1 MELQTNDVSF
11 VNPKRWLRLITGL
24 LIAFLVI
31 CTLLSN
37 TLYAL
42 TLPKVT
48 TQVVNQ
54 GALNQTFKG
63 SNSIKPMEVRD
74 VTGQAGWNVKKV
86 LVRVGD
92 VVQQGQPLVQYSN
105 DEAEQQ
111 LVLEQAALDKLQ
123 LSVEKLEYVYI
134 ESERNE
140 DKGAILTAKAA
151 LESSKID
158 ISLQQ
163 KNILDLQAKLSSHK
177 IMKAP
182 FDGIVAAV
190 NAKEGLSAGVG
201 VPDIRLSNMQSGFQ
215 LELQIPTEIAESLTI
230 DEVMDVHLP
239 RQNNRVIQG
248 KAASLVQADSAA
260 ELGTSRLT
268 VLLQDPSLVSGERA
282 EVTLTKKG
290 KADTLLI
297 SSAAIRKDQTGTYV
311 YTIEERKGPLGNAFY
326 ATRRTVTVD
335 SSNENVAALSEGLFN
350 QMAVIVESSEPLLE
364 GSRVRVL
371 TK

>member
-1 MELQTNDVSF
+1 
-11 VNPKRWLRLITGL
+11 
-24 LIAFLVI
+24 
-31 CTLLSN
+31 
-37 TLYAL
+37 
-42 TLPKVT
+42 
-48 TQVVNQ
+48 
-54 GALNQTFKG
+54 
-63 SNSIKPMEVRD
+63 MEVRD

-92 VVQQGQPLVQYSN
+92 VVQQGQSLVQYGN

-111 LVLEQAALDKLQ
+111 LVLEQTALNKLQ
-123 LSVEKLEYVYI
+123 LSVEKLEYDYI
-134 ESERNE
+134 QSERNE
-140 DKGAILTAKAA
+140 DKGAILAAKAA

-163 KNILDLQAKLSSHK
+163 KNILDLQAKLSSYQV
-177 IMKAP
+177 MKAP

-201 VPDIRLSNMQSGFQ
+201 VPDIRLSNTQSGFQ
-215 LELQIPTEIAESLTI
+215 LELQIPTEIAESLTV

-239 RQNNRVIQG
+239 RQNNRVTQG
-248 KAASLVQADSAA
+248 KVASLVQVDSADQ
-260 ELGTSRLT
+260 LGISRLT

-282 EVTLTKKG
+282 EVIVTKKG

-297 SSAAIRKDQTGTYV
+297 SSAAIRKDHTGTYV
-311 YTIEERKGPLGNAFY
+311 YMIEERKGPLGNAFY
-326 ATRRTVTVD
+326 ATRINVTVA
-335 SSNENVAALSEGLFN
+335 SSNEHVTALSEGLFN
-350 QMAVIVESSEPLLE
+350 QMSVIVESSEPLLE

>member
-1 MELQTNDVSF
+1 MELQTNDESIVRR
-11 VNPKRWLRLITGL
+11 KRWLSLMTGL

-48 TQVVNQ
+48 TQVVGQ
-54 GALNQTFKG
+54 GPLDQTFKG
-63 SNSIKPMEVRD
+63 SNVIKPVEVRD

-86 LVRVGD
+86 LVRGGD
-92 VVQQGQPLVQYSN
+92 VVQQGQSLVQYSN

-111 LVLEQAALDKLQ
+111 LVSEQAALKKLQ
-123 LSVEKLEYVYI
+123 LSVEKLEYDYI
-134 ESERNE
+134 LSERNE
-140 DKGAILTAKAA
+140 DNGTLLAAKAA
-151 LESSKID
+151 LKSAKID

-163 KNILDLQAKLSSHK
+163 QHILDLQAKISSYQV
-177 IMKAP
+177 MKAP

-190 NAKEGLSAGVG
+190 NAKEGVSAGVG
-201 VPDIRLSNMQSGFQ
+201 VPDIRLSNAQSGFQ
-215 LELQIPTEIAESLTI
+215 LELQIPSEIAESLTV

-239 RQNNRVIQG
+239 RQNNRVIEG

-260 ELGTSRLT
+260 ELGISRLT

-282 EVTLTKKG
+282 EVIITKKG

-297 SSAAIRKDQTGTYV
+297 SSAAIRKDHTDTYV
-311 YTIEERKGPLGNAFY
+311 YTLEERKGPLGNAFY
-326 ATRRTVTVD
+326 ANRRTVTVA
-335 SSNENVAALSEGLFN
+335 SSNEHVAAISAGLFN
-350 QMAVIVESSEPLLE
+350 QMSVIVESSERLLE